1 MAFTEDSLKAK
12 LSSLNETQDSI
23 STVGQWIL
31 FHRRH
36 AERIAAVWLQRM
48 KESTPNKKLVLIY
61 LANEITQTSKMR
73 KKEEFLKAYEPIV
86 AEATSAAYKG
96 SPSDIQNKIRRVVEV
111 WRQRNIFAQPVQQN
125 IEKAMN
131 DIDSSKSVG
140 RKPALGGS
148 LFSSSS
154 IPAELT
160 PVAPLATSVN
170 KADLA
175 AKPAVGAA
183 NQEYEKVSSPS
194 YTIPSAPVHAAGLST
209 LVKKLAVAEGAVAES
224 IKARQALINGLET
237 LLATQKHK
245 LAADH
250 SNAAD
255 LKTRKDAIE
264 ARKRAVE
271 DAILQGLSAI
281 ETNRISAA
289 PLPVTSPTSGFDVGN
304 GSTSKPDVE
313 ALTPPP
319 MESFTPVGSPRGE
332 DGQTGQLDT
341 VPDIG
346 DDVLPTPVSHP
357 VVPATAPAPGNTSSQ
372 PAFQTSISSD
382 VNVPHDLLKSLQH
395 ARPGQEGGVY
405 GQGAYE
411 QQAKKRKMSRG
422 AAGAEDEWAAFQ
434 GDGDMDGIDG
444 QLQELI

>member
-48 KESTPNKKLVLIY
+48 KESTPSKKLVLVY

-73 KKEEFLKAYEPIV
+73 KKEEFLRAYEPII

-96 SPSDIQNKIRRVVEV
+96 SPSDVQNKIRRVVEV
-111 WRQRNIFAQPVQQN
+111 WRQRNIFAQPVQQS
-125 IEKAMN
+125 IEKVMN

-154 IPAELT
+154 VPAELA

-183 NQEYEKVSSPS
+183 NQEYEKVTSPS
-194 YTIPSAPVHAAGLST
+194 YAIPSAPVHAAGLST

-224 IKARQALINGLET
+224 IKARHALIAGLET

-250 SNAAD
+250 SAAAD
-255 LKTRKDAIE
+255 LKTRKNAIE
-264 ARKRAVE
+264 SRKRAVE

-289 PLPVTSPTSGFDVGN
+289 PLPVAPPSSATAGVGHVD
-304 GSTSKPDVE
+304 KPDVE

-319 MESFTPVGSPRGE
+319 MESFTPVGSP
-332 DGQTGQLDT
+332 QPPAQQPLDT

-346 DDVLPTPVSHP
+346 DDVLPTPVAHP
-357 VVPATAPAPGNTSSQ
+357 VVPSTAPAPGNTSSQ
-372 PAFQTSISSD
+372 PAFQTSLSSE

-411 QQAKKRKMSRG
+411 QAAKKRKMSRG
-422 AAGAEDEWAAFQ
+422 GEDEWAAFQ